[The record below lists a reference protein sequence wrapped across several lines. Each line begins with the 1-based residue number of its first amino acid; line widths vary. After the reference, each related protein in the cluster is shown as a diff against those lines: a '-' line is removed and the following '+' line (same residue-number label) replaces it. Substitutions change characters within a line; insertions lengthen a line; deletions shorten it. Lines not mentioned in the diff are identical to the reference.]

1 MFDALKGLKEA
12 IAEKER
18 IPTPR
23 RILSEDAIAEIN
35 AQLMSLKSGNVA
47 TVV

>member
-1 MFDALKGLKEA
+1 MFDALKGMKEA

-35 AQLMSLKSGNVA
+35 AQLTRLIPGNMA